1 MQFSAT
7 DILYIFKSIK
17 KGHEEMALLLAMYQ
31 KMRLIREK
39 NQVTL
44 DLTKYSSKL
53 DRVTKNIERV
63 QKRYTSL
70 FAQLEQ
76 QAKMMQSNATM
87 MFQNMAGLG
96 INCTSPMNYT
106 GLNGFIYQNAANALI
121 QGAAE
126 NNGYKIYDRPTEA
139 GGKPTLNRT
148 IHLTQEEFEAMWAE
162 FSQNNGFVPAR
173 DEDGQI
179 KYEIDEATNKKIPT
193 YENGWTADQVAAF
206 NWAKQAAQMQQ
217 QQAQMWVQNA
227 NQQYG
232 NNVSIWLE
240 AAKAQLEAEQ
250 DAALEPLSY
259 QETMWELE
267 KTQADNKLKRIN
279 SQLESYDQL
288 VSSES
293 EKTAPT
299 FGLR

>member
-1 MQFSAT
+1 
-7 DILYIFKSIK
+7 
-17 KGHEEMALLLAMYQ
+17 MALLLAMYQ

-70 FAQLEQ
+70 FAQLDS
-76 QAKMMQSNATM
+76 QAKMMQSNATV
-87 MFQNMAGLG
+87 MFQQIADLG
-96 INCTSPMNYT
+96 MNNFGGNYINPS
-106 GLNGFIYQNAANALI
+106 GF
-121 QGAAE
+121 
-126 NNGYKIYDRPTEA
+126 
-139 GGKPTLNRT
+139 GG
-148 IHLTQEEFEAMWAE
+148 M
-162 FSQNNGFVPAR
+162 NGFVVGRMQQAFQNPYNVK
-173 DEDGQI
+173 DKDGNITQTFELGSALFEKMYADYMTNGGQFPL
-179 KYEIDEATNKKIPT
+179 KYEDDAKTKVLKDANGNPT
-193 YENGWTADQVAAF
+193 YEGGYDHYEVQAF
-206 NWAKQAAQMQQ
+206 MQAQRMAQMQQ

-240 AAKAQLEAEQ
+240 AAKAQLETEQ

-279 SQLESYDQL
+279 AQLESYDQL

>member
-1 MQFSAT
+1 
-7 DILYIFKSIK
+7 
-17 KGHEEMALLLAMYQ
+17 MALLLAMYQ

-70 FAQLEQ
+70 FAQLES

-87 MFQNMAGLG
+87 MFQQMAGLG
-96 INCTSPMNYT
+96 MNSVNLNNYT
-106 GLNGFIYQNAANALI
+106 GMNVFVCNAMAGMLSKGIKFAQDADPHTMNEATYNALM
-121 QGAAE
+121 
-126 NNGYKIYDRPTEA
+126 NHYMSNG
-139 GGKPTLNRT
+139 G
-148 IHLTQEEFEAMWAE
+148 Q
-162 FSQNNGFVPAR
+162 FVPQK
-173 DEDGQI
+173 DEDGNPLKVDGVLQ
-179 KYEIDEATNKKIPT
+179 YNDF
-193 YENGWTADQVAAF
+193 TADDVKAF
-206 NWAKQAAQMQQ
+206 TMAQRQAQAAQ

-279 SQLESYDQL
+279 AQLESYDQL

>member
-1 MQFSAT
+1 
-7 DILYIFKSIK
+7 
-17 KGHEEMALLLAMYQ
+17 MALLLAMYQ

-70 FAQLEQ
+70 FAQLES

-96 INCTSPMNYT
+96 MNSVNLNNYT
-106 GLNGFIYQNAANALI
+106 G
-121 QGAAE
+121 
-126 NNGYKIYDRPTEA
+126 
-139 GGKPTLNRT
+139 
-148 IHLTQEEFEAMWAE
+148 M
-162 FSQNNGFVPAR
+162 NGFVCNIMGQALSQGGYKYKDSDGNECTLAGMSN
-173 DEDGQI
+173 DEIQAMMNEYMANGGQFLRKKDPEDDT
-179 KYEIDEATNKKIPT
+179 KYLQNE
-193 YENGWTADQVAAF
+193 YENWSPEQVAAF
-206 NWAKQAAQMQQ
+206 TQAQRMGQMQQ

-279 SQLESYDQL
+279 AQLESYDQL

>member
-1 MQFSAT
+1 
-7 DILYIFKSIK
+7 
-17 KGHEEMALLLAMYQ
+17 MALLLAMYQ

-39 NQVTL
+39 NQVTY

-76 QAKMMQSNATM
+76 QAKMMQSNATV

-96 INCTSPMNYT
+96 TNSVNLNNYT
-106 GLNGFIYQNAANALI
+106 G
-121 QGAAE
+121 
-126 NNGYKIYDRPTEA
+126 
-139 GGKPTLNRT
+139 
-148 IHLTQEEFEAMWAE
+148 M
-162 FSQNNGFVPAR
+162 NGFVCNIMGGMLSQGGFKYKDSNGEEQSLAGMSQSDIEAMMNEYMTNGGQFIRKKDP
-173 DEDGQI
+173 EDDT
-179 KYEIDEATNKKIPT
+179 KYLQNE
-193 YENGWTADQVAAF
+193 YENWSPEQVAAF
-206 NWAKQAAQMQQ
+206 TYAQRAGQMQQ

-232 NNVSIWLE
+232 NNVSIWLN

-250 DAALEPLSY
+250 DAALEPLNY

-279 SQLESYDQL
+279 AQLESYDQL

-293 EKTAPT
+293 EKSAPT

>member
-1 MQFSAT
+1 
-7 DILYIFKSIK
+7 
-17 KGHEEMALLLAMYQ
+17 MALLLAMYQ

-39 NQVTL
+39 NQATY

-70 FAQLEQ
+70 FAQLES

-87 MFQNMAGLG
+87 FFQQAAGLG
-96 INCTSPMNYT
+96 MNNF
-106 GLNGFIYQNAANALI
+106 GGNVLNPQGF
-121 QGAAE
+121 
-126 NNGYKIYDRPTEA
+126 
-139 GGKPTLNRT
+139 GG
-148 IHLTQEEFEAMWAE
+148 M
-162 FSQNNGFVPAR
+162 NGFVYGVMQNMFNSNITGRKDADGNALPDIELGSDLFKKMYAEYMQNGGQFAKVYEKGDDGKKTTNVVT
-173 DEDGQI
+173 DENG
-179 KYEIDEATNKKIPT
+179 NPT
-193 YENGWTADQVAAF
+193 YESGYSHEQVQAF
-206 NWAKQAAQMQQ
+206 FQAQQAGQMQQ

-250 DAALEPLSY
+250 DAALEPLNY

-279 SQLESYDQL
+279 AQLESYDQL
-288 VSSES
+288 VSQES
-293 EKTAPT
+293 EKSAPT